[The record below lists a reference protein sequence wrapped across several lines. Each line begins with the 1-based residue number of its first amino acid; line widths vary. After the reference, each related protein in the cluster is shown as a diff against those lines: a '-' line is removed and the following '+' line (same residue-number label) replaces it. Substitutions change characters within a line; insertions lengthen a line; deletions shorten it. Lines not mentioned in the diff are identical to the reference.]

1 MDYRSAQ
8 TASRAGRAPVAQD
21 KHHRHHHDH
30 HQTNYD
36 SDRSTTLDSLKDLM
50 AFSQRTSRARHEDIL
65 FAAKHARAQ
74 MPAQFREP
82 PSSTGSHGTI
92 TTSSI
97 QLGSNFHSSNRHNN
111 DDDLTSDSTPS
122 STFSAGPDAES
133 TRASVHYQRGSH
145 RVRKSTGRFGHNG
158 GDEKRTATDILSG
171 VVNTSALF
179 RTFKEWRP
187 DDATDTGIFEDA
199 DAGTQN
205 MENNDLDAEST
216 TNFGVI
222 NSLGQFDK
230 ENRGSV
236 KQKGG
241 LGGPL
246 ADSPRRN
253 RAVLQATVQNESE
266 LSIVMTAAAQK
277 PALQPSPLRKTS
289 VLRAASATA
298 PAMASALK
306 KSATTGMIRDA
317 SMKKQQQQQQ
327 QQQKQVAA
335 VFEHSPLLDEIS
347 SPETSAGS
355 REDIDLGISTVAAPV
370 STVMAA
376 SKRVSSAP
384 PAPMSSAMAL
394 AKTDSSNDGA
404 TNQSFIVPS
413 KSFPL
418 LHNLVTGTIR
428 FTPGNYFYSKS
439 MDARNKYQLP
449 AGPLPEDEKE
459 IFIDIETIRE
469 EVKRLQEHDEML
481 QNEIIQGEIK
491 YKSLLDRFYSLAN
504 KPHDNGFTADLD
516 HPLKESQ
523 EENQLLQHKILELEA
538 DLDIIHTQYEEQAQ
552 TSASLTA
559 ERDAAVA
566 RASAA
571 ADKAQKLGAD
581 LEALRQRMAAP
592 AQRPNQEAQRRIQQL
607 EQMVAERERV
617 IKALKGEREAANSS
631 HREEQRL
638 HKEHI
643 ARMDAEK
650 RMLSGDHAKCQ
661 DEKYALTTAKD
672 ALAQKNTALK
682 EKLHAVRQQCKDRE
696 VSVHTIVD
704 RQRTQITKLQVLLRE
719 KEKSVHQLDE
729 NFRKLRESWSS
740 KDETLMRM
748 TEVLGQWP
756 GGLPQEHRGA
766 LPAVDAT
773 QDLEDA
779 NVHDVHDVH
788 DEHEFDVD
796 GDDFQSEQGDEHNP
810 NNNGGFAMPQDQHD
824 DQHDDED
831 LAHSDGASDSGMSA
845 VDHSMD
851 ENMTSAFII
860 PDLEFQPG
868 TGEQGHCQGE
878 GEEDYGAAVDEELE
892 KELAQVHAAVRNAAA
907 KAKAEAEAKAKTK
920 PTLSKTSKTTTT
932 QQKSVSFQTSTA
944 NTVHHTSKA
953 MPMPA
958 SATTVCKHNRV
969 NCVVCCQQA
978 GPVGENEKVTVAVPR
993 PLHAS
998 KSVKSVLPDASM
1010 DPGSALAYVMKLLD
1024 DERRHLWMQILAM
1037 RRNGETEEARNDQQ
1051 RPRRVLREA
1060 EALWN
1065 AYVLKVEQLNRLDDV
1080 LEGQRAAG
1088 QDMTRE
1094 EIDVT
1099 ITRIL
1104 EV

>member
-8 TASRAGRAPVAQD
+8 TASRAGRAPVTQN
-21 KHHRHHHDH
+21 KHRRSASNAPAHP
-30 HQTNYD
+30 NYD

-50 AFSQRTSRARHEDIL
+50 AFSQRTNRARQDDIL

-97 QLGSNFHSSNRHNN
+97 HMGNHHNR

-145 RVRKSTGRFGHNG
+145 RVRKSTGRFGHG
-158 GDEKRTATDILSG
+158 GDEKRTATNILSG

-199 DAGTQN
+199 DAGMQ
-205 MENNDLDAEST
+205 NDLDAEST

-222 NSLGQFDK
+222 DKLAQFDK
-230 ENRGSV
+230 ENRSPV
-236 KQKGG
+236 PSAAQNKQKSA
-241 LGGPL
+241 PL
-246 ADSPRRN
+246 TDASPQRSRP
-253 RAVLQATVQNESE
+253 VLQATVQNESD

-277 PALQPSPLRKTS
+277 PKTLSTQPSPLRKS
-289 VLRAASATA
+289 SALRAASETA
-298 PAMASALK
+298 PAPALK
-306 KSATTGMIRDA
+306 KSVTTGTMKDA
-317 SMKKQQQQQQ
+317 SIKKKQQQQYQ
-327 QQQKQVAA
+327 QVAT
-335 VFEHSPLLDEIS
+335 VFEHSPLLDELS

-370 STVMAA
+370 STIAA
-376 SKRVSSAP
+376 PKRTSSAP
-384 PAPMSSAMAL
+384 PVPESRAVAL
-394 AKTDSSNDGA
+394 AKTDSNDGV

-418 LHNLVTGTIR
+418 LHNLVTGTLR

-439 MDARNKYQLP
+439 MDSQHKYQLP
-449 AGPLPEDEKE
+449 AGALPEDEKE
-459 IFIDIETIRE
+459 IFVDIETIRE

-491 YKSLLDRFYSLAN
+491 YKSLLDRFYNLAH
-504 KPHDNGFTADLD
+504 KSQDSGFAADLD

-523 EENQLLQHKILELEA
+523 EQNNLLQSKIFELET
-538 DLDIIHTQYEEQAQ
+538 DLDVIHTQYEEQAQ
-552 TSASLTA
+552 ISANMTA
-559 ERDAAVA
+559 ERDAAVT
-566 RASAA
+566 RANAA
-571 ADKAQKLGAD
+571 VDKVKKLSID
-581 LEALRQRMAAP
+581 LEAVRERLSTSS
-592 AQRPNQEAQRRIQQL
+592 QRPNQEAQRRIQQL

-617 IKALKGEREAANSS
+617 IKALKDERDAANSS

-638 HKEHI
+638 HKERI

-650 RMLSGDHAKCQ
+650 KMLSGDHAKCN
-661 DEKYALTTAKD
+661 DEKYALMTAKD

-696 VSVHTIVD
+696 ATVHTIVD
-704 RQRTQITKLQVLLRE
+704 RQRTQITKLQMLLRE

-766 LPAVDAT
+766 LQTADAT
-773 QDLEDA
+773 QDLEDDEA
-779 NVHDVHDVH
+779 HDEH
-788 DEHEFDVD
+788 DEHEFDVEA
-796 GDDFQSEQGDEHNP
+796 DDFQSEGGEHDP
-810 NNNGGFAMPQDQHD
+810 NHDDFAAPQEQHD
-824 DQHDDED
+824 AD
-831 LAHSDGASDSGMSA
+831 LAQSDGASDSGMSA

-860 PDLEFQPG
+860 PDLDFQ
-868 TGEQGHCQGE
+868 TENAEQGQD
-878 GEEDYGAAVDEELE
+878 EEDGADADQELE
-892 KELAQVHAAVRNAAA
+892 HELAQVHAAARNAAA
-907 KAKAEAEAKAKTK
+907 KAEAATRTK
-920 PTLSKTSKTTTT
+920 STLSKTSKTTH
-932 QQKSVSFQTSTA
+932 QKSVSFQTNSA
-944 NTVHHTSKA
+944 NTVHHTSKSTLS
-953 MPMPA
+953 

-969 NCVVCCQQA
+969 NCVVCCQKA
-978 GPVGENEKVTVAVPR
+978 GPLGENEKVTVAVPR
-993 PLHAS
+993 PIQPGHHGA
-998 KSVKSVLPDASM
+998 KSAHKNGILPDPAM

-1024 DERRHLWMQILAM
+1024 DERRHLWMQILEI
-1037 RRNGETEEARNDQQ
+1037 RRNGESEEARNDRQ

-1060 EALWN
+1060 EDLWN